1 MPSPMSASNT
11 GLTARRGRA
20 AWNARVRTSNGGWQ
34 MGEMGESAAPHVA
47 VAVAV
52 AVARRLRP
60 R

>member
-20 AWNARVRTSNGGWQ
+20 AWNARVRTSNGNWEI
-34 MGEMGESAAPHVA
+34 GEMGESGTPH